1 MSKQTPAQWNTS
13 IASPMTGTTH
23 EVCVV
28 HGVPT
33 QPTEDGLGQGYIY
46 IGANKPCFEVDKAEQ
61 LSNAHLIAAAPELLE
76 ACKEVLLQFSS
87 TPKMGADNDYGDP
100 CYASSHDKMMGVALT
115 QVQAAIAKAEGKS

>member
-28 HGVPT
+28 YGVPT

-61 LSNAHLIAAAPELLE
+61 LSNAHLIAAAPEMYAFIEEICRAGGAYAELNNTNIV
-76 ACKEVLLQFSS
+76 ADAYRVL
-87 TPKMGADNDYGDP
+87 
-100 CYASSHDKMMGVALT
+100 
-115 QVQAAIAKAEGKS
+115 AKAEGKS